1 MATFS
6 YTNLFTAGTPAVATQ
21 VNTNFNDVRT
31 FAQGISTGTN
41 IDASAISEAK
51 IANNAVTYSKL
62 APSATQFL
70 APVGS
75 ITMYTG
81 VTAPAGWLLCDGVT
95 STAGYTTLASLV
107 GATTP
112 NLQGRF
118 PIGDNGTLALNGTG
132 GSLTIGTNNLPLHA
146 HNNTATWTQGVTTT
160 SVSQNPHSHSGTA
173 NTNGSHLHDDTRE
186 GTTGTA
192 AVSHSHNED
201 GTAGSIGAGGGDFG
215 SDVTNNAGDHSHS
228 LSISSENANITGVS
242 VTMAGTVTMSNGN
255 NTTTASDYY
264 PPYYVVNY
272 IIKHD

>member
-1 MATFS
+1 MATLNIPNSF
-6 YTNLFTAGTPAVATQ
+6 TNGYVANANE
-21 VNTNFNDVRT
+21 VNANFQSVKT
-31 FAQGISTGTN
+31 FVESSVLQSDTKT
-41 IDASAISEAK
+41 
-51 IANNAVTYSKL
+51 V
-62 APSATQFL
+62 FL

-95 STAGYTTLASLV
+95 STASYPALAALV

-118 PIGDNGTLALNGTG
+118 PIGDNGSLALNGTG
-132 GSLTIGTNNLPLHA
+132 GSLTIGANNLPLHA
-146 HNNTATWTQGVTTT
+146 HNNTATWTQGATTAGRSENPHYHTGVTT
-160 SVSQNPHSHSGTA
+160 HEGTHYHTDA
-173 NTNGSHLHDDTRE
+173 RE

-192 AVSHSHNED
+192 AVSHSHNEE

-215 SDVTNNAGDHSHS
+215 TDATDYGGSHSHS
-228 LSISSENANITGVS
+228 FTTSSEVSNIVGIT

-264 PPYYVVNY
+264 QPYYVVNF

>member
-6 YTNLFTAGTPAVATQ
+6 YTNLFTAGTPAVASQ
-21 VNTNFNDVRT
+21 VNTNFNDVKT

-62 APSATQFL
+62 GPSATQFL

-95 STAGYTTLASLV
+95 STAGYTVLASLV

-118 PIGDNGTLALNGTG
+118 PIGDNGSLALNGTG
-132 GSLTIGTNNLPLHA
+132 GSLTIGANNLPLHA
-146 HNNTATWTQGVTTT
+146 HNNTATWAQGAS
-160 SVSQNPHSHSGTA
+160 SVSIFQSGHSHTGT
-173 NTNGSHLHDDTRE
+173 TNPDGTHLHDDTRE

-215 SDVTNNAGDHSHS
+215 SDVTNNAGSHSHS
-228 LSISSENANITGVS
+228 FTTSSENASISAS